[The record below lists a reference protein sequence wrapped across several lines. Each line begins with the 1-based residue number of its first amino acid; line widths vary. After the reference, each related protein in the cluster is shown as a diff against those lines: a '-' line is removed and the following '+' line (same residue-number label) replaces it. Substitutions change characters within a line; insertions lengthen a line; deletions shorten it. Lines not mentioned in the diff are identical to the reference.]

1 MRRQLITAALATVVM
16 AVITGL
22 VYPLAVW
29 GIGQGLFNYRANGSF
44 IKDAKGQVIG
54 SALIG
59 QEFLDKQGNPLPQY
73 FQPRPSAAGNGY
85 TANASGAT
93 NLGPGDAKLVGFIPG
108 LNTVDLSGNP
118 SATNPF
124 ATPSDPYCVPT
135 DAKSGSP
142 VTTPSAGQ
150 QYAKNK
156 DGTYVCDANTVP
168 ERALA
173 YRALNG
179 LDAQTLVPVDAVTGS
194 FSGLDPDISIANA
207 DLQAARVAK
216 ARNLAVDR
224 VMAMIRSHTDN
235 RLLGVIGERTINV
248 LDLNL
253 ALDKLPS

>member
-1 MRRQLITAALATVVM
+1 M

-22 VYPLAVW
+22 LYPLVVW
-29 GIGQGLFNYRANGSF
+29 GVGQGLFNYRANGSF

-85 TANASGAT
+85 TANSSGAT
-93 NLGPGDAKLVGFIPG
+93 NLGPGDARLVGFIPG
-108 LNTVDLSGNP
+108 LNTVDLSGNT

-142 VTTPSAGQ
+142 VNSPSAGQ

-173 YRALNG
+173 YRSLNG
-179 LDAQTLVPVDAVTGS
+179 LDPKTLVPVDAVTAS

-207 DLQAARVAK
+207 DLQASRVAK
-216 ARNLAVDR
+216 ARNLPLTQ
-224 VMAMIRSHTDN
+224 VMAMIHAHTDN
-235 RLLGVIGERTINV
+235 RLLGIIGERTINV